1 MLSTLYI
8 RAIVG
13 VLVIIWL
20 IITYIRYHPSISI
33 VKSYNRYLVLLWY
46 NKYYWDNTFQERVYI
61 KLFSV

>member
-20 IITYIRYHPSISI
+20 IITYIKYHPSISI

-46 NKYYWDNTFQERVYI
+46 NKYHWDNTFQERVYI
-61 KLFSV
+61 KLFSI

>member
-20 IITYIRYHPSISI
+20 IITYIRYRPSISI

-46 NKYYWDNTFQERVYI
+46 NKYHWDNTFQERVYI
-61 KLFSV
+61 KLFSI

>member
-1 MLSTLYI
+1 MLSTLYTK
-8 RAIVG
+8 AIVG

-46 NKYYWDNTFQERVYI
+46 NKYNWDNTFQERMYI
-61 KLFSV
+61 KLFSI

>member
-46 NKYYWDNTFQERVYI
+46 NKYHWDNTFQERVYI
-61 KLFSV
+61 KLFSI

>member
-1 MLSTLYI
+1 MLSTLYTK
-8 RAIVG
+8 AIVG

-46 NKYYWDNTFQERVYI
+46 NKYNWDNSFQERVYI
-61 KLFSV
+61 KLFSI

>member
-46 NKYYWDNTFQERVYI
+46 NKYHRDNTFQERVYI

>member
-20 IITYIRYHPSISI
+20 IITYIRYYPSISI
-33 VKSYNRYLVLLWY
+33 VKLYNRYLVLLWY
-46 NKYYWDNTFQERVYI
+46 NKYHWDNTFQERVYI

>member
-1 MLSTLYI
+1 MLSTLYTK
-8 RAIVG
+8 AIVG

-46 NKYYWDNTFQERVYI
+46 NKYNWDNPFQERVYI
-61 KLFSV
+61 KLFSI

>member
-46 NKYYWDNTFQERVYI
+46 NKYHWDNTFQEGVYI
-61 KLFSV
+61 KLFSI

>member
-46 NKYYWDNTFQERVYI
+46 NKYHWDNTFQERVYI

>member
-46 NKYYWDNTFQERVYI
+46 NKYPWDNTFQERVYI

>member
-1 MLSTLYI
+1 MLSTLYTK
-8 RAIVG
+8 AIVG
-13 VLVIIWL
+13 MLVIIWL

-46 NKYYWDNTFQERVYI
+46 NKYNWDNTFQERVYI